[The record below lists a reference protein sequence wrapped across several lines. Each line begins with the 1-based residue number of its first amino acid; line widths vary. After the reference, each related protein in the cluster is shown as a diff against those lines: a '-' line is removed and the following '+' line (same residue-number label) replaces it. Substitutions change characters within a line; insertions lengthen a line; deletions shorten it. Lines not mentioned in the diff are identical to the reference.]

1 MKLAYAVALAA
12 IPLAAQEPTFEPKG
26 AFAVEVSAENF
37 RELRL
42 PIYRNAITSLAV
54 VDGFAIGGTSA
65 VTGLTPYI
73 FAVSLDKRRLEAAVP
88 LQDVVAGQQSIRSGF
103 GRGPEGWLYAGT
115 MPAAK
120 GGSGHIIR
128 VRMRERLEVVDMGVP
143 VLSEGVIALTAD
155 SRAGVVYGLS
165 HPSGKFFAFHTAD
178 GKTDIHNQTSPDRQA
193 LAELES
199 YVLAPEDYLS
209 RRLAMDAAGRVYGS
223 CPLNRIFR
231 FDPASRTITILDDEM
246 PSVAGRRALGRA
258 DAWALA
264 TDGALYGSNAAD
276 GVLFRIDPASG
287 KVVNLGKPVMMPR
300 MKGLGFGSDGALYGV
315 AGGAPGYTHFFVRDP
330 VRGFDDLGIA
340 EAEMRAPGL
349 EQGIRWRGY
358 QIGTVAASEDGRY
371 IVLGEE
377 EALSQVLVLPVEGIA
392 AARKQKQ

>member
-1 MKLAYAVALAA
+1 MKLVYVPLLTA
-12 IPLAAQEPTFEPKG
+12 ILLAAQEPTFTPTG

-54 VDGFAIGGTSA
+54 VDSYAIGGTSA
-65 VTGLTPYI
+65 ATGLTPYV

-88 LQDVVAGQQSIRSGF
+88 LQEVVTGQQSVRSGF
-103 GRGPEGWLYAGT
+103 GRGPDGWLYAAT

-120 GGSGHIIR
+120 DGSGHIIG

-143 VLSEGVIALTAD
+143 VPSEGVIALTAD
-155 SRAGVVYGLS
+155 SRTGVVYGFS

-178 GKTDIHNQTSPDRQA
+178 GKTDVYDQTKPSTRMVAD
-193 LAELES
+193 LES
-199 YVLAPEDYLS
+199 YVLAPEAYLS
-209 RRLAMDAAGRVYGS
+209 RRLAIDGAGRVYGS

-231 FDPASRTITILDDEM
+231 FDPASRNIDILADEM
-246 PSVAGRRALGRA
+246 PSVAGRSAMGRA
-258 DAWALA
+258 DAWAVA
-264 TDGALYGSNAAD
+264 PDGALYGSNAAD

-287 KVVNLGKPVMMPR
+287 EVVNLGKPVMMPR
-300 MKGLGFGSDGALYGV
+300 IKGLGFGSDGSLYGV
-315 AGGAPGYTHFFVRDP
+315 AGGSPGYAHLFVRDP

-358 QIGTVAASEDGRY
+358 QIGTVAVSEDKRY
-371 IVLGEE
+371 LVLGEE
-377 EALSQVLVLPVEGIA
+377 EALSQLLVLPLEGIA
-392 AARKQKQ
+392 AARKQKR